1 MTNKVIFSIAFLT
14 GLLIVVA
21 FYVGST
27 RLAATLGS
35 TLNQLWL
42 TGQGRTSSGAFAN
55 YPRAA

>member
-1 MTNKVIFSIAFLT
+1 MTAKVLFYIAFLT

-27 RLAATLGS
+27 NLAATLGN

-42 TGQGRTSSGAFAN
+42 TGQGRTSTGAFAN
-55 YPRAA
+55 YPKAA